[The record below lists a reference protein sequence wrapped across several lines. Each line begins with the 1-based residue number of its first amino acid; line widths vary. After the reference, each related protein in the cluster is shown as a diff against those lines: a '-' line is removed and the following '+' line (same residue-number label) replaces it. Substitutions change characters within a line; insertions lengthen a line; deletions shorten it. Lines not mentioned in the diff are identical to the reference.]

1 MWYTI
6 DGDGMNKKIRFDR
19 VIIFFVAAII
29 VAFVCFYTILNL
41 FKGVN
46 NIFTSKE
53 MFVASNYLTVPLY
66 DLNYNKVD
74 ELIRGT
80 KVIILADKNV
90 NNNVEY
96 YKISYNKKEYFV
108 LAAALVEELKEVV
121 LEKEMFV
128 RTPLTLYESIDDI
141 KIKGMVE
148 KGEKLEILGYNKL
161 NDDGSVDIYKVKYGE
176 QEGYVYSKYLVASEE
191 ESLKNYD
198 EDGIYQIH
206 KKRGDSWGG
215 GDAANLDY
223 YPYEK
228 PKFENNV
235 MPSEVR
241 SLYMNAGVINNV
253 DKYIDL
259 AKKSGINAIVV
270 DIKDNTSP
278 AYPAN
283 AMKEYSPTNY
293 DKAINSY
300 DEYKNAIKKI
310 KDAGLYAI
318 GRITV
323 FKDSYYSKDH
333 PEDTIIDT
341 ATGNS
346 YNHDGSYWPSA
357 YNRDVW
363 EFNVSLAIESV
374 KEMGFNEIQF
384 DYVRFPDR
392 VGSLEDAGKISYNN
406 TYKEDKAEAIQR
418 FVMYACDEIHKYNA
432 YVSIDV
438 FGEAAHTYV
447 TAYGQYWPAISNV
460 ADVISGMPYRDHFY
474 KYEYGFETPV
484 WTIPYDLLNLWGE
497 DFVTKRQE
505 EIPTPAIVR
514 TWIQVYDTSKSPAT
528 HYDSSMVAKQISG
541 LYDAGLTGGFMTWN
555 GSSSLE
561 KYNEV
566 SSAFGKEY

>member
-1 MWYTI
+1 M
-6 DGDGMNKKIRFDR
+6 KHKRAKIRIDR
-19 VIIFFVAAII
+19 VIIFII
-29 VAFVCFYTILNL
+29 GVLIVSYICFMILKTL
-41 FKGVN
+41 FKGVSNLVFN
-46 NIFTSKE
+46 NDMYI
-53 MFVASNYLTVPLY
+53 ASDTLQVSLY
-66 DLNYNKVD
+66 DMNYNEIDKINRGVKVTILKD
-74 ELIRGT
+74 
-80 KVIILADKNV
+80 KII
-90 NNNVEY
+90 NNDQEY
-96 YKISYNKKEYFV
+96 YKINYQNVDYYV
-108 LAAALVEELKEVV
+108 LANNLTKEEKDVV
-121 LEKEMFV
+121 LEKEMYV
-128 RTPLTLYESIDDI
+128 RTSLTLYENLDSI
-141 KIKGMVE
+141 KIKGLIK
-148 KGEKLEILGYNKL
+148 KGSKIEILDYDFL
-161 NDDGSVDIYKVKYGE
+161 NEDGSVNMYKVKYNDD
-176 QEGYVYSKYLVASEE
+176 EGYVYGKYLVNDEE
-191 ESLKNYD
+191 AALANYD

-460 ADVISGMPYRDHFY
+460 ADVISGMPYPDHFY